1 MLNTFRKY
9 IKKMLSLNSEN
20 RLSENPYKMLRSEKC
35 TFFRKKVY
43 EILENGHFKN
53 VQNQIYREKI
63 I

>member
-1 MLNTFRKY
+1 
-9 IKKMLSLNSEN
+9 MLSLNSEN
-20 RLSENPYKMLRSEKC
+20 RLPENPYKMLRSEKC

-43 EILENGHFKN
+43 EIWGNGHFKN